1 MSSVRE
7 LKIALLAGVV
17 LSLLAT
23 SLAINPS
30 GAQAGGGCKPAYYR
44 YTERGTEQYVKAFR
58 IGNRHVKCRQARELG
73 KAYGRA
79 YRHNYGTPDHLLGFR
94 CEWTRIGSDVGFA
107 ECERGRRQSVRFNIY
122 DSSPF
127 H

>member
-1 MSSVRE
+1 MMRIGEFNDAV
-7 LKIALLAGVV
+7 LVAVV

-23 SLAINPS
+23 LAIDPS

-44 YTERGTEQYVKAFR
+44 YTERGTKQFVKAYR
-58 IGNRHVKCRQARELG
+58 IGHQHVKCSQARDLG
-73 KAYGRA
+73 EAYGRA
-79 YRHNYGTPDHLLGFR
+79 YRHNYGTPHRLRGFE
-94 CEWTRIGSDVGFA
+94 CQWTRIGSDVGFA
-107 ECERGRRQSVRFNIY
+107 ECERGGNRRVRFNIY